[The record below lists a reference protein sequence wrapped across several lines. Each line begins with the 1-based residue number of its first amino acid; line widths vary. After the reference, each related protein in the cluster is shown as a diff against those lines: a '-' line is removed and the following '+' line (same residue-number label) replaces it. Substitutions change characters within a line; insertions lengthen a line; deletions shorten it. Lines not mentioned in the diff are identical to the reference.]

1 MSYWKTITTYLVD
14 WSPTWIKTV
23 ELSNWIWKAII
34 IPRARLKDVKQRQEV
49 LQPAIYFLFWKDENW
64 NDLAYIWEAENLI
77 NRIWNHDTN
86 KDFWELVIW
95 FISKDNNLTKA
106 DVKYLE
112 ANAIE
117 RAKKANRYILQNW
130 VEPIP
135 NNLPEYQI
143 STMDEF
149 LDNIDLLISSIWYPI
164 LKEIKINFE
173 DKNNDDNLYIIKA
186 RWANWKWILTDEWF
200 IVLKWSYWPKVLV
213 DSMIKN
219 KWYAFRNRP
228 ILIQKWIMK
237 EEWENIV
244 FLKDY
249 VFNSPSASSD
259 ILVWR
264 STNGWLLWKN
274 KDWKTLD
281 EVERKNLKD
290 N

>member
-1 MSYWKTITTYLVD
+1 MNYWKTITTYLVD

-34 IPRARLKDVKQRQEV
+34 IPRAKLKDVKQRQEV

-86 KDFWELVIW
+86 KNFWDLVIA
-95 FISKDNNLTKA
+95 FVSKDNNLTKA

-112 ANAIE
+112 AKAIE
-117 RAKKANRYILQNW
+117 KAKKLNRYILKNW

-135 NNLPEYQI
+135 NNLPEYQV
-143 STMDEF
+143 STMNEF
-149 LDNIDLLISSIWYPI
+149 LGNIDLLISAIWYPI
-164 LKEIKINFE
+164 IKEFTQNIKLENNEENIYFLKSKWFE
-173 DKNNDDNLYIIKA
+173 
-186 RWANWKWILTDEWF
+186 WKWIFTEEWF
-200 IVLKWSYWPKVLV
+200 IVLKWSKWPLKLQEWV
-213 DSMIKN
+213 IKN

-228 ILIQKWIMK
+228 ILIKKRIIKKEKDNIIFLEDFIFGSSSSAASFLWWASLNWWI
-237 EEWENIV
+237 
-244 FLKDY
+244 
-249 VFNSPSASSD
+249 S
-259 ILVWR
+259 
-264 STNGWLLWKN
+264 WKN

-281 EVERKNLKD
+281 EIERKNLKD